1 MNRVMSQSSF
11 STFDSANG
19 TIGVRRWD
27 GEASSPSC
35 VLIHGV
41 DGSSEAWATVA
52 TGVAGRRALIAID
65 LRGRGGAS
73 MQGPWGVD
81 AHAADVAE
89 FLATLDGPV
98 TLVGHSFGGHVAARV
113 AADRP
118 DLVDALVLVDGGP
131 PRLIPESMTAAE
143 LADGALSNIV
153 PNLEAKG
160 ASVEAVT
167 ADFHSMVGEER
178 AARPIFDVA
187 VTISLLRAELGV
199 APTLPPVVPDAIVT
213 EMRDAGLVFDESV
226 IGEATHFSVLGDHSS
241 AVVEALTR

>member
-1 MNRVMSQSSF
+1 M
-11 STFDSANG
+11 
-19 TIGVRRWD
+19 
-27 GEASSPSC
+27 EA
-35 VLIHGV
+35 
-41 DGSSEAWATVA
+41 
-52 TGVAGRRALIAID
+52 
-65 LRGRGGAS
+65 
-73 MQGPWGVD
+73 PWGVD

-89 FLATLDGPV
+89 FVATLDGPV
-98 TLVGHSFGGHVAARV
+98 TLVGHSFGGHVAARF

-167 ADFHSMVGEER
+167 SDFHSMVGEER
-178 AARPIFDVA
+178 AARPIFDVT